1 MSFILKLK
9 SFLEDTK
16 GKKKS
21 ATKNTL
27 QALLRNFKDGDE
39 KMLKLANEFDDLDT
53 KQFSK

>member
-16 GKKKS
+16 GKQKTD
-21 ATKNTL
+21 TKHTV

-39 KMLKLANEFDDLDT
+39 KMLRLANDFDNLDT
-53 KQFSK
+53 KKFSK